1 MTGRVRV
8 TDVAT
13 GVEVW
18 EGEPATI
25 REDKTKGLTLIRMV
39 DKTGDDGVTRMEGP
53 WKAERLS

>member
-13 GVEVW
+13 GVEIW
-18 EGEPATI
+18 EGESKSI
-25 REDKTKGLTLIRMV
+25 HDDKTKGITLTRMV
-39 DKTGDDGVTRMEGP
+39 DKTGSDGITRMEGP

>member
-13 GVEVW
+13 GVEIW
-18 EGEPATI
+18 EGQSDEI
-25 REDKTKGLTLIRMV
+25 ENDKTKGIALTRIV
-39 DKTGDDGVTRMEGP
+39 VKTASDGVTRMEGP

>member
-18 EGEPATI
+18 EGRPDEI
-25 REDKTKGLTLIRMV
+25 ENDKTKGVALTRMIV
-39 DKTGDDGVTRMEGP
+39 KTASDGVTRMEGP
-53 WKAERLS
+53 WKAERLN